1 MRKLV
6 IVLMMII
13 FLLGGC
19 QKKTDAQRFS
29 SEFEV
34 SEQNTA
40 HYVQNLDDL
49 LYQLQHGIHVV
60 LIAKGSKEIN
70 SSIKVLVEEVN
81 KYPGMVIYY
90 YDQLEI
96 KENLQQKIKE
106 IIPFTDYEIKNPVLF
121 FVKEGEVIDALNS
134 WDAQK
139 LNELLAD
146 IAKDIKPG
154 CDDC

>member
-6 IVLMMII
+6 IILMMVI

-34 SEQNTA
+34 TQNNTA
-40 HYVQNLDDL
+40 HYVQNFDDL
-49 LYQLQHGIHVV
+49 LYQLQHGTHAV
-60 LIAKGSKEIN
+60 LIAKGDEDVNILVN
-70 SSIKVLVEEVN
+70 ILVEEVN

-90 YDQLEI
+90 YDQVDI
-96 KENLQQKIKE
+96 KDNLKQKIIE
-106 IIPFTDYEIKNPVLF
+106 LVAFTDYDIKNPVLF
-121 FVKEGEVIDALNS
+121 MVKEGEVIDVLNS
-134 WDAQK
+134 WDSAR
-139 LNELLAD
+139 LSELLTSM
-146 IAKDIKPG
+146 AKDVKPG